1 MSVPRTEFYTFI
13 KINGKSRH
21 PVVVFLEGK
30 SLDEAVEMLREAYR
44 HRERYLTAKGSP
56 HPSHLPNIMTLF
68 DRLKV
73 EINHLDLSIKRTME
87 LEGVALH
94 YQVMTRISYKV
105 EP

>member
-1 MSVPRTEFYTFI
+1 MSVPRKELYTFI

-21 PVVVFLEGK
+21 PVTVFLEGK

-44 HRERYLTAKGSP
+44 HRERYLASKID
-56 HPSHLPNIMTLF
+56 HLPNIMTLF

-87 LEGVALH
+87 LEGVLLH